1 MRALLIVDVQND
13 FCPGGALAV
22 EEGDQVVPVLNR
34 LQPRFD
40 LVLASKDWHPPDS
53 VHFEKW
59 PVHCVRD
66 TEGAAFH
73 PELKVDQLD
82 KILIKGTNDR
92 DDGYSAFEATNAELE
107 ELLRSKGVDALYVG
121 GIATDVCVKNTVL
134 DAVRRGFP
142 TYVIVDAV
150 RGVDAQAGDVDRAL
164 EEMQRAG
171 ARIVS
176 SREIA

>member
-22 EEGDQVVPVLNR
+22 DEGDQVAPVLNR
-34 LQPRFD
+34 IQENFD

-59 PVHCVRD
+59 PAHCVRD

-73 PELKVDQLD
+73 PDLKVDMVD
-82 KILIKGTNDR
+82 KVLLKGTNDK
-92 DDGYSAFEATNAELE
+92 DDGYSAFEATNADLE
-107 ELLRSKGVDALYVG
+107 ELLLRKGIDALYVG
-121 GIATDVCVKNTVL
+121 GLATDVCVKNTVF

-142 TYVIVDAV
+142 TYVIEDGV
-150 RGVDAQAGDVDRAL
+150 RGVEANPGDVDRAF
-164 EEMQRAG
+164 EEMRAVG
-171 ARIVS
+171 AEVIS
-176 SREIA
+176 SEEIA